1 MDWYLLAIGYITG
14 VIVTIGVILYAE
26 LSED

>member
-14 VIVTIGVILYAE
+14 VIFTIGVILYAE
-26 LSED
+26 FSED